1 MRLNILGEDE
11 RKLKERS
18 LSELV
23 ELGVLVDEQ
32 STHPGNLFANCARF
46 KGKTGKNKKRRVFIF
61 PKVLKTHLLNSN
73 LKFRKKIE
81 LALMG

>member
-1 MRLNILGEDE
+1 MFWWTS
-11 RKLKERS
+11 K
-18 LSELV
+18 
-23 ELGVLVDEQ
+23 VLIQEIYL
-32 STHPGNLFANCARF
+32 PIARF

-81 LALMG
+81 FGFNGLTDVRRVRFIGLTWQVR